1 MSLRLRLL
9 IGILMLAA
17 AGLFTLDF
25 VSYRALENHLSDR
38 VDDQVQDAAR
48 ALAPELREKAGITDI
63 GPFFPGGSG
72 FTGPGQNSPSTTGT
86 TGGTGGQWPQEG
98 FGPGSGPGGSPGG
111 GIANELPPGTFA
123 ELRSAS
129 GNVLARAYFDF
140 NSTSIPR
147 PDLSGDIPV
156 GQFGEPP
163 EIVTVGSRDGS
174 GTQFRASAVSDQ
186 EGHVTYVAVPTSDMD
201 ETLDQLLL
209 IEAVVTAAVLI
220 ALAGLAWW
228 MIGIGLR
235 PLERMSETA
244 GEIAAGDLSRRVDD
258 EDPRTET
265 GRLGIS
271 LNTMLHQIEDSVRQ
285 REQSE
290 ERMRQFLADASHELR
305 TPLAS
310 IRGYAELYR
319 LGAIPEGEEADRAM
333 SRIENESARM
343 GDLVDGLLTLARLGE
358 LPEPARNPVDL
369 AVVAAECRDD
379 AKAIAPDREFTLD
392 ANEDVTVA
400 GDEDQIRQLLANLL
414 RNAIDHTPPE
424 TPVEIVVASGARS
437 VEIEIRDH
445 GPGINE
451 ENADQLFERFW
462 RESDSRSRKTGG
474 AGIGLAVVAAVAS
487 VHGGKASASNAPDG
501 GAIFRVELA
510 RDPDSAISQDPPT
523 DS

>member
-9 IGILMLAA
+9 IGILVLAA
-17 AGLFTLDF
+17 AGLFTLTF

-38 VDDQVQDAAR
+38 VDDQVTSAAL
-48 ALAPELREKAGITDI
+48 ALAPQLREKAHIQDEWPG
-63 GPFFPGGSG
+63 FPDQDSFG
-72 FTGPGQNSPSTTGT
+72 N
-86 TGGTGGQWPQEG
+86 G
-98 FGPGSGPGGSPGG
+98 FGPTGTGFGPTGSGGPGAFRDAGQSADRGPRPEGMPDQ
-111 GIANELPPGTFA
+111 LPSGTFVQ
-123 ELRSAS
+123 LRSPS
-129 GNVLARAYFDF
+129 GKVLATGPTFSLDG
-140 NSTSIPR
+140 STPPR
-147 PDLSGDIPV
+147 PDLGGDIPV
-156 GQFGEPP
+156 TGFGEPP
-163 EIVTVGSRDGS
+163 EIVTVGSKGGG
-174 GTQFRASAVSDQ
+174 GTNFRVVAVADN
-186 EGHVTYVAVPTSDMD
+186 EGRITYAAVPTSDMQ

-209 IEAVVTAAVLI
+209 IDAIVAAAILI

-235 PLERMSETA
+235 PLERMSDTA
-244 GEIAAGDLSRRVDD
+244 GEIAAGDLSRRVED

-271 LNTMLHQIEDSVRQ
+271 LNTMLHQIEDSVRK
-285 REQSE
+285 REESE
-290 ERMRQFLADASHELR
+290 AKMRQFLADASHELR

-319 LGAIPEGEEADRAM
+319 MGAIPEGPEADRAM
-333 SRIENESARM
+333 SRIEKESARM
-343 GDLVDGLLTLARLGE
+343 GDLVDGLLTLARLDE
-358 LPEPARNPVDL
+358 VPEPVRAPVDL